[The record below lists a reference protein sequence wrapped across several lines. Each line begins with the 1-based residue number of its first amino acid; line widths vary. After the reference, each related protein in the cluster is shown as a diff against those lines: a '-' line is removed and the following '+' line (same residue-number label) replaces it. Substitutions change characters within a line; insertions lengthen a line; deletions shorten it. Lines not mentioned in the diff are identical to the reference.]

1 MEIAISDKVAGST
14 DFTSTS
20 PVRYDLSSVRYQLFV
35 NVQAWNVYFF
45 ARENPAM
52 DGIED
57 SSDVSSALD
66 EYLRKRLKP
75 VEGAIPHLPG
85 IEMCGNS
92 IPAAN
97 ADGDLFEY
105 INFQQRYNID
115 ARIERA
121 TELSRTYLEHPPD
134 GSSPRNVVDAHLQWL
149 KSRPGY
155 TPDEADQYRKSKS
168 SEQLRIAENLHEL
181 YTTAGVLLVDAQGH
195 GSIAAKIAS
204 TVHDT
209 FHTAMLCELDSNGR
223 TTPDVF
229 EIINLRLAQSVTA
242 RNALGFD
249 TEDSSREIAT
259 MVYGEV
265 RPDGLFRFVNFGHP
279 PPLVFSAEYG
289 KFMEIGRA
297 SMVQFPSLGLEIP
310 EDHPDR
316 SRYVS
321 LMLRRNQMTSTDLDE
336 IALMNRGDIIF
347 LYTDGVFD
355 GSDEEDKQEIEKIFQ
370 EHNQRSAKT
379 ICEAILDYALLKDDY
394 LRRIGESD
402 RIDDKTAFIIKRG

>member
-1 MEIAISDKVAGST
+1 M
-14 DFTSTS
+14 
-20 PVRYDLSSVRYQLFV
+20 Y
-35 NVQAWNVYFF
+35 
-45 ARENPAM
+45 
-52 DGIED
+52 
-57 SSDVSSALD
+57 
-66 EYLRKRLKP
+66 
-75 VEGAIPHLPG
+75 
-85 IEMCGNS
+85 GNS

-121 TELSRTYLEHPPD
+121 NELSKKYLEPVPE
-134 GSSPRNVVDAHLQWL
+134 GSKPQNLVDVHLQWL
-149 KSRPGY
+149 QSRPDY
-155 TPDEADQYRKSKS
+155 TSADGDQYRKAKS
-168 SEQLRIAENLHEL
+168 SEQVRIAENLHEL

-223 TTPDVF
+223 TTADVF

-249 TEDSSREIAT
+249 SEDSSREIAT

-265 RPDGLFRFVNFGHP
+265 RPNGFFRFVSFGHP

-289 KFMEIGRA
+289 KFMEIGWDR
-297 SMVQFPSLGLEIP
+297 MVQFPSLGLEIP

-316 SRYVS
+316 NRYVS
-321 LMLRRNQMTSTDLDE
+321 ITLRKSQMTSFDSDE
-336 IALMNRGDIIF
+336 ITLMNRGDVIF
-347 LYTDGVFD
+347 LYTDGVYD
-355 GSDEEDKQEIEKIFQ
+355 GDDEVERRVIEQIFRENKQKPAKEIC
-370 EHNQRSAKT
+370 N
-379 ICEAILDYALLKDDY
+379 AILEYALRNDDR
-394 LRRIGESD
+394 LRQIGEPD
-402 RIDDKTAFIIKRG
+402 RIDDKTVFIIKRE